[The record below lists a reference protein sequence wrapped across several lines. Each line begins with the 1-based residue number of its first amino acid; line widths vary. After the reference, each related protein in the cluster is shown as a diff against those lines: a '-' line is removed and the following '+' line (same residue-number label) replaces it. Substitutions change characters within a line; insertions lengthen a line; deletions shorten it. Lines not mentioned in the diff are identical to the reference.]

1 MVLSTS
7 VLSLPEHKQQ
17 QDLARVIPYLV
28 FPHFAAAIQSQPDP
42 KLFPVHPVFSLG
54 ILYYHDPAV

>member
-7 VLSLPEHKQQ
+7 LLSLPKHKYQ
-17 QDLARVIPYLV
+17 QDLARMLPHLA

-42 KLFPVHPVFSLG
+42 KLFPVHPVFSLD

>member
-7 VLSLPEHKQQ
+7 LLNILKEKYK
-17 QDLARVIPYLV
+17 QDLIRKIPYLV

>member
-7 VLSLPEHKQQ
+7 LLSLPKHKHQ
-17 QDLARVIPYLV
+17 QDLARIIPYLV